1 MNGDTAEG
9 RHADLPHRRESEK
22 GKVRYIMEITAKHN
36 LNDKLDQIAIINGRI
51 QDGREFGIFIEEDI
65 EEMIRVC
72 NEILADIE
80 NEVNDA
86 A

>member
-1 MNGDTAEG
+1 
-9 RHADLPHRRESEK
+9 
-22 GKVRYIMEITAKHN
+22 MEITK
-36 LNDKLDQIAIINGRI
+36 LNDKLDQIASINARI

-72 NEILADIE
+72 NEILEKVESEED
-80 NEVNDA
+80 NDA

>member
-1 MNGDTAEG
+1 
-9 RHADLPHRRESEK
+9 
-22 GKVRYIMEITAKHN
+22 VEITVKQK
-36 LNDKLDQIAIINGRI
+36 LNDKLDQIAIINARI

-72 NEILADIE
+72 NEILAEIE
-80 NEVNDA
+80 KGVDDA